1 MGGQKEG
8 GASGKGA
15 EDGRSESRGVPV
27 GRVLKMGG
35 QKAGGCRWE
44 GC

>member
-1 MGGQKEG
+1 M
-8 GASGKGA
+8 
-15 EDGRSESRGVPV
+15 

-35 QKAGGCRWE
+35 QKAGGAGGKGVEDGRSESRGSWWE